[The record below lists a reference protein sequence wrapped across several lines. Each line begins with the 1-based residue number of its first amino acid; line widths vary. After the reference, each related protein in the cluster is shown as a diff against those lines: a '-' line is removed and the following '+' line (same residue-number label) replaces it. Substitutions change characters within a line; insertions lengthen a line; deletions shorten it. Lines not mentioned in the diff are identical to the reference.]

1 LTTGN
6 QPITIVTFSADISG
20 RITSMENLSVK
31 SPNNAF
37 ADQLVDKLHELA
49 EEDRLEDAVIFY
61 SEFKEYLLDRGA
73 TFVEIE

>member
-1 LTTGN
+1 
-6 QPITIVTFSADISG
+6 
-20 RITSMENLSVK
+20 MENLSVK

-73 TFVEIE
+73 TFVEID